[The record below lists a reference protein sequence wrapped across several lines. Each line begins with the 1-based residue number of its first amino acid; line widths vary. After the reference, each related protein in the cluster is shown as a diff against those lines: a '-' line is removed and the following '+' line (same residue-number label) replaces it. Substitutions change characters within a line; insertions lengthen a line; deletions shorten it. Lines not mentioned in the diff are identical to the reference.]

1 MERQAGTLWSHWDT
15 VLFREVRQRG
25 HQTLAEGN
33 GAGGMGIAAGDNFI
47 EAPFAGRETEWVG
60 VEGAGMNGF
69 AGNNFSHR
77 RFGAAERGERSAA
90 TNGFAQNSEVGL
102 EAVVTLGTRSAEAK
116 TSDRFISDHHDAIAI
131 TKFANGGH
139 EAGDRFDAAGVAQ
152 GGLKDDG
159 RDLALER
166 IDPAPEMLGIVPSGD
181 HEFLGDFRDNAL
193 AGMHVR
199 GIFRIIPGGGRIG
212 ETGETFIAPAV
223 IMTLKTKNER
233 ATGGG
238 AGEAEGGHDGL
249 GGTVVESY
257 QINRGDHGLDAFGD
271 LDFEL
276 ALGGPVNAKFG
287 LGADRVGESGG
298 SVTVEQGS
306 LAELVVDGFVA
317 IDIPDTRAGTFC
329 KIDRHRLFHFADAT
343 VDTAGDAFLRA
354 SEEFLGFGKG
364 CGHGDRSSKLG
375 DGSSFRRG
383 PDEPLRRG

>member
-1 MERQAGTLWSHWDT
+1 MAGKGDRRAFQGVVDILVGVRGADGPKPAFDGAHTFLEQHEAEVSPTGSIVAGGVVAIVVDRTFGGTGLEQDGVERQAGTLWSHWDT

-47 EAPFAGRETEWVG
+47 EAPFAGRETERVG

-131 TKFANGGH
+131 TEFANGGH

-166 IDPAPEMLGIVPSGD
+166 INAAPEMCWIVPSGD
-181 HEFLGDFRDNAL
+181 HEFLGDFGDDAL
-193 AGMHVR
+193 ARVNVR
-199 GIFRIIPGGGRIG
+199 GIFRIIPGGRRIG
-212 ETGETFIAPAV
+212 ETGETFIAPAM

-249 GGTVVESY
+249 GGTVVESH
-257 QINRGDHGLDAFGD
+257 QINRGDH
-271 LDFEL
+271 
-276 ALGGPVNAKFG
+276 
-287 LGADRVGESGG
+287 
-298 SVTVEQGS
+298 
-306 LAELVVDGFVA
+306 
-317 IDIPDTRAGTFC
+317 
-329 KIDRHRLFHFADAT
+329 
-343 VDTAGDAFLRA
+343 
-354 SEEFLGFGKG
+354 
-364 CGHGDRSSKLG
+364 
-375 DGSSFRRG
+375 
-383 PDEPLRRG
+383 